1 MRNIARRVRY
11 GLSSMPKPFYQ
22 YGGMGFL
29 YWAAMA
35 AASFTTV
42 FLQGLN
48 FTAMQIG
55 TMSAAFMTI
64 NIVAPPLWGIVSD
77 KLRSVK
83 KVFAICVAASAVFWF
98 ILPHSVR
105 WFSPLAVLLILPL
118 NRFVSSPTMA
128 LLDSWIVR
136 HVNSDRRIGFG
147 PIRLCGSVGF
157 CIVAFIY
164 GIVLEKMPI
173 DIIFY
178 GFALFAIPCV
188 ILALRIKE
196 DEGGIARRP
205 ISLREMQVGRIIKSK
220 PLMAYLLFNLTL
232 YTPVMATFTF
242 MPYLIQEVGGPNTFV
257 GVTLSVEALF
267 EIIMLFFSAHLI
279 KRFKIT
285 RIIIFVGLLYTA
297 EVALYSVCGAPWHVL
312 LVKAMHGLGY
322 GMYLSCTV
330 QYIYRLA
337 QKGLAATAQTFAS
350 CSSAIA
356 GIIGNF
362 VGGAVIN
369 TLGAGAFFGYSSIF
383 MVFVVAAYA
392 IWLRLQKDQND
403 QGEHQNQNDQ
413 DDHNDHSDQ
422 DDHNDHSDQN
432 NHNDAPA
439 ALT

>member
-1 MRNIARRVRY
+1 MRRVKY
-11 GLSSMPKPFYQ
+11 AFLSMPRPFYQ

-35 AASFTTV
+35 ATSFTTV
-42 FLQGLN
+42 YLQGLN

-55 TMSAAFMTI
+55 TMSAAFTSI

-105 WFSPLAVLLILPL
+105 WFSPLVVLIILPL
-118 NRFVSSPTMA
+118 NRFVGSPTMA

-136 HVNSDRRIGFG
+136 HVNRDRRVGFG
-147 PIRLCGSVGF
+147 PIRLWGSVGF

-164 GIVLEKMPI
+164 GMVLENKPI

-178 GFALFAIPCV
+178 GYVLFAIPCV
-188 ILALRIKE
+188 IIALSIKE
-196 DEGGIARRP
+196 DEGGVGGGIAHRK
-205 ISLREMQVGRIIKSK
+205 ISLREMQVGRIIKTK

-242 MPYLIQEVGGPNTFV
+242 MPYLIEEVGGLNTFV
-257 GVTLSVEALF
+257 GVTLSVEALL
-267 EIIMLFFSAHLI
+267 EIIMLIFSARLL

-285 RIIIFVGLLYTA
+285 RMIIFVGFLYTA
-297 EVALYSVCGAPWHVL
+297 EVALYSACGAPWHVL

-322 GMYLSCTV
+322 GLYLSCTV

-337 QKGLAATAQTFAS
+337 PKGLTATAQTFAS

-356 GIIGNF
+356 GIIGNLI
-362 VGGAVIN
+362 GGAVIDK
-369 TLGAGAFFGYSSIF
+369 LGARVFFGYSSIF

-392 IWLRLQKDQND
+392 IWMRFQKDQID
-403 QGEHQNQNDQ
+403 V
-413 DDHNDHSDQ
+413 
-422 DDHNDHSDQN
+422 
-432 NHNDAPA
+432 APA
-439 ALT
+439 DVNTT